1 MKVRLVEFDAIF
13 DEISNIMK
21 PASDWLLFQG
31 GDPVI
36 VTAMVGVA
44 GDPAL
49 FKNGCRFAA

>member
-31 GDPVI
+31 GGPVI

-44 GDPAL
+44 GDPAP